1 MKENEMIKNISYEL
15 YKEDWK
21 KAHGITLEI
30 EKNNIKDYFANL
42 EESNVKYSYNDFLN
56 EFGYNGELY
65 AGYEEF
71 CKNEYQDE
79 NYMKK
84 LLNNERLINLYLSSE
99 EILKSKNVIYAGVD
113 ESDEIL
119 CPDCKNCVARNEDL
133 DADRPKYC
141 PECGA
146 KLYY

>member
-1 MKENEMIKNISYEL
+1 MKQHEFNGITEFKNNLQSKDIKIWIYTLPVKDIDKKHKENY
-15 YKEDWK
+15 
-21 KAHGITLEI
+21 
-30 EKNNIKDYFANL
+30 NNIK
-42 EESNVKYSYNDFLN
+42 
-56 EFGYNGELY
+56 
-65 AGYEEF
+65 
-71 CKNEYQDE
+71 
-79 NYMKK
+79 
-84 LLNNERLINLYLSSE
+84 
-99 EILKSKNVIYAGVD
+99 ILKSKNVIYAGVD